1 MAKHKRLE
9 EDERSKKRR
18 QKRRKRFILRWIAVL
33 AVAALV
39 ATVVRYWDK
48 LSPETLV
55 DSIGDFFAGE
65 SEGGF
70 PIDISGNRIY
80 QLESASNGI
89 ALLSDTHMAMY
100 SNKGSE
106 VMRRTHAFADPMLR
120 IAGKYVLIAER
131 GGKRLQ
137 LETRA
142 KTVITHTTKYDIIT
156 AALHTNG
163 DVAVITAA
171 EQGYN
176 ARLTVYKKDGT
187 VLYERLCSTL
197 LSDVAF
203 SPNGKHIA
211 VAAISAAQ
219 GAIRSVVEV
228 LSLQSADS
236 APVYTYGGDDVL

>member
-55 DSIGDFFAGE
+55 DSIGDFFTGE

-80 QLESASNGI
+80 QLESTSNGI

-106 VMRRTHAFADPMLR
+106 V
-120 IAGKYVLIAER
+120 
-131 GGKRLQ
+131 
-137 LETRA
+137 
-142 KTVITHTTKYDIIT
+142 
-156 AALHTNG
+156 
-163 DVAVITAA
+163 
-171 EQGYN
+171 
-176 ARLTVYKKDGT
+176 
-187 VLYERLCSTL
+187 
-197 LSDVAF
+197 
-203 SPNGKHIA
+203 
-211 VAAISAAQ
+211 
-219 GAIRSVVEV
+219 
-228 LSLQSADS
+228 
-236 APVYTYGGDDVL
+236 